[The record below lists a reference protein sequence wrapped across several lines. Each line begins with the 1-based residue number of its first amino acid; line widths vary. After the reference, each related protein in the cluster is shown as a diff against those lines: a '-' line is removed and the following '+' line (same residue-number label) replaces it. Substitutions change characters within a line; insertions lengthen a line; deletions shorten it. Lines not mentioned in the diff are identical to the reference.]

1 MFHVSHHS
9 TSHPPIQTSPVLT
22 SCPVGR
28 NYSATHLTF
37 LGSERAAGTFALVI
51 FKCIFQTCPKPPL
64 ASHTDT
70 HNMIF
75 VLLAQSLDSAA
86 AFFWASAARLTGWA
100 QRLSVIILKKL
111 TSPILPPGNLTA
123 LELSFADS
131 LLERNSSGNQT
142 FPLESF
148 RSPQPNEECVIFDP
162 VGGKWGQA
170 RCDSLRGAVC
180 QFQKGKRKKEMHTT
194 SFIYSLQ
201 SVI

>member
-1 MFHVSHHS
+1 MFRVSHHS
-9 TSHPPIQTSPVLT
+9 TSHPPIQTSPILT

-37 LGSERAAGTFALVI
+37 LGSQHAVGTFALAI
-51 FKCIFQTCPKPPL
+51 FKCIFQTCPKTPL
-64 ASHTDT
+64 ANHTDT
-70 HNMIF
+70 HTTRFLCYLHTPLILLLWVSP
-75 VLLAQSLDSAA
+75 VLLTD
-86 AFFWASAARLTGWA
+86 WAP
-100 QRLSVIILKKL
+100 LSVIIFNKL

-162 VGGKWGQA
+162 VVGKWGQA

-180 QFQKGKRKKEMHTT
+180 QFRKGNRKKEMHKT

-201 SVI
+201 TVV